1 MSLEHTKRNKSLV
14 IGVTML
20 LALAIIGQNF
30 IGVALA
36 SRQESDQLGL
46 SEMDYLDP
54 FSFEV
59 TSYAMTR
66 SQAADAPAATETLFM
81 ATATEPD
88 LGTMGTLESTSGFR
102 RPPKVWIPYKPTF
115 RSPCVPTW

>member
-1 MSLEHTKRNKSLV
+1 MSLDHTKRNKSLV
-14 IGVTML
+14 IGMTML
-20 LALAIIGQNF
+20 LALAVIGQNF
-30 IGVALA
+30 IGVAFA

-59 TSYAMTR
+59 TSFAMAR
-66 SQAADAPAATETLFM
+66 SQAAPQAIEQMSM
-81 ATATEPD
+81 ATPTESD
-88 LGTMGTLESTSGFR
+88 SGTIGTLSGDSPPYR
-102 RPPKVWIPYKPTF
+102 VPPKVWIPYKPTF